1 MPPRRTSLPT
11 PARLAFQAAVILG
24 LGAGFGNL
32 ATWSASTGMPFL
44 TNLPA
49 LAESPAFA
57 LPAAADI
64 LLDISTITALEA
76 ADGNWASAMTH
87 MPAARCIA
95 DLTDAAVQAKFTD
108 EQAFKA
114 MKSGLTD
121 DKGKTTMKAA
131 EGLSDT
137 ELKAL
142 VPFMRAM
149 KK

>member
-1 MPPRRTSLPT
+1 MNTFHRLLTLTLTGAALSTYGADAPT
-11 PARLAFQAAVILG
+11 NWKEHCAKCHGEEGKGDTKMGKKLG
-24 LGAGFGNL
+24 
-32 ATWSASTGMPFL
+32 
-44 TNLPA
+44 
-49 LAESPAFA
+49 
-57 LPAAADI
+57 
-64 LLDISTITALEA
+64 
-76 ADGNWASAMTH
+76 
-87 MPAARCIA
+87 IA

>member
-1 MPPRRTSLPT
+1 
-11 PARLAFQAAVILG
+11 
-24 LGAGFGNL
+24 
-32 ATWSASTGMPFL
+32 
-44 TNLPA
+44 
-49 LAESPAFA
+49 
-57 LPAAADI
+57 
-64 LLDISTITALEA
+64 
-76 ADGNWASAMTH
+76 
-87 MPAARCIA
+87 
-95 DLTDAAVQAKFTD
+95 
-108 EQAFKA
+108 